1 MNKVFLIGNL
11 TRDPEMRATS
21 AGVSV
26 CNFSIAVNRRFRN
39 QNGQQETDF
48 FNIVAWRQ
56 LGELCGK
63 YLMKGR
69 KVAVSGSIQTRTY
82 EAQDGTRRNAFD
94 IVADEVEFLT
104 PAGAGAPV
112 SESHATPIAP
122 SAPVGAVPAAAPA
135 MSAPQP
141 SMQATPVYTPA
152 ATEFTQVDDDD
163 LPF

>member
-1 MNKVFLIGNL
+1 MNKVYLIGNL
-11 TRDPEMRATS
+11 TRDPEMRSTS

-63 YLMKGR
+63 YLMKGK

-82 EAQDGTRRNAFD
+82 EAQDGSKRNAFD
-94 IVADEVEFLT
+94 IVADEVEFLS
-104 PAGAGAPV
+104 PAGEAP
-112 SESHATPIAP
+112 HAASAPAPAP
-122 SAPVGAVPAAAPA
+122 SAPPAAQSYVPADAG
-135 MSAPQP
+135 
-141 SMQATPVYTPA
+141 
-152 ATEFTQVDDDD
+152 FTQVDDDD